1 MEQVEDTSQAES
13 TTIMESV
20 SEEMDQL
27 SFNESMH
34 EERQN
39 LRDERDALKLE
50 VERLKNAL
58 RKSYLNA
65 EILVDDDAKTKIY
78 TSLTWDIF
86 HKIFN
91 FTTPSQLRKETFPLI
106 YQLH

>member
-1 MEQVEDTSQAES
+1 MELEDTSQAES

-27 SFNESMH
+27 SFDESMN

-50 VERLKNAL
+50 VDTLKNAL

-65 EILVDDDAKTKIY
+65 EIIMDDDTKAEFH
-78 TSLTWDIF
+78 TSLKCDIF
-86 HKIFN
+86 NKLSTLQN
-91 FTTPSQLRKETFPLI
+91 QAN
-106 YQLH
+106 